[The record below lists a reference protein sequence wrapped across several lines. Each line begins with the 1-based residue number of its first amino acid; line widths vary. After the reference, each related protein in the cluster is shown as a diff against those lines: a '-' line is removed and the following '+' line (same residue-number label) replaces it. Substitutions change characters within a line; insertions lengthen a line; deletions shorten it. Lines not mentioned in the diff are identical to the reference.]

1 MEQIAIN
8 KSHCAVLVGGLHWAT
23 MKALCKVT
31 ICCKRWTSVTRHAQ
45 VETRAH
51 IAWQEEGMTSM
62 RRNVH
67 TLHMARGGHDKHE
80 A

>member
-31 ICCKRWTSVTRHAQ
+31 ICCKKASTKFSRPADDGLQSRGTHRLKRVR
-45 VETRAH
+45 
-51 IAWQEEGMTSM
+51 
-62 RRNVH
+62 
-67 TLHMARGGHDKHE
+67 TLHGKRRA
-80 A
+80 